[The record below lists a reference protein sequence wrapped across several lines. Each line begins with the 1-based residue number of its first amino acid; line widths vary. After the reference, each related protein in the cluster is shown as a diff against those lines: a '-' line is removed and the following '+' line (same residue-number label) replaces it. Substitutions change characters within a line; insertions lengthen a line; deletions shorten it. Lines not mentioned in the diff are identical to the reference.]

1 MPCSK
6 KNKGR
11 IMIKIAICDDETIF
25 LEEVHE
31 CCKRYF
37 DKKDIECII
46 SVYSEGNELLN
57 ADAYDIVLLDVE
69 MPGVN
74 GIDIKNYIE
83 KQRQST
89 RIVFISGYPEAMSDA
104 FGDNVSG
111 FLVKPLDEIKFE
123 KKMDE
128 VLDKIMRDNR
138 FILCDTGEENIK
150 VYIKDILYIKA
161 EGRYSQIYKNGT
173 GSLFVTKSISEYENE
188 AGNELVRCHKSFIV
202 NLEYVKAVKGAVKLK
217 DGTEIP
223 IGRTLKNKVKEKY
236 DRYILRRM

>member
-1 MPCSK
+1 ML
-6 KNKGR
+6 
-11 IMIKIAICDDETIF
+11 KIAICDDEKVF
-25 LEEVHE
+25 LEEAFE
-31 CCKRYF
+31 CCSRYF
-37 DKKDIECII
+37 DKKDIECEI

-69 MPGVN
+69 MPNVN

-83 KQRQST
+83 KQRQNT
-89 RIVFISGYPEAMSDA
+89 RIVFISGYPEAMPDA

-111 FLVKPLDEIKFE
+111 FLVKPLDEAKFE

-150 VYIKDILYIKA
+150 VYINDIAYIKA
-161 EGRYSQIYKNGT
+161 EGRYSRIYKNNEE
-173 GSLFVTKSISEYENE
+173 SFLVSKSISEYEDE
-188 AGNELVRCHKSFIV
+188 ACDGLVRCHKSIVV
-202 NLEYVKAVKGAVKLK
+202 NLEHVKGVKAIVKMKN
-217 DGTEIP
+217 GTEIP
-223 IGRTLKNKVKEKY
+223 IGRTLKDKVKEKY

>member
-1 MPCSK
+1 ML
-6 KNKGR
+6 
-11 IMIKIAICDDETIF
+11 KIAICDDEKVF
-25 LEEVHE
+25 LEEAYE

-37 DKKDIECII
+37 NKKDIECEI

-69 MPGVN
+69 MPNVN

-83 KQRQST
+83 KQRQNT
-89 RIVFISGYPEAMSDA
+89 RIVFISGYPEAMPDA

-111 FLVKPLDEIKFE
+111 FLVKPLDEAKFE

-150 VYIKDILYIKA
+150 VYINDIAYIKA
-161 EGRYSQIYKNGT
+161 EGRYSRIFKNNGT
-173 GSLFVTKSISEYENE
+173 DLLVTKSISEYEKE
-188 AGNELVRCHKSFIV
+188 VCDELVRCHKSIVV
-202 NLEYVKAVKGAVKLK
+202 NLEYVKAVKTAVKLK
-217 DGTEIP
+217 NGTEIP
-223 IGRTLKNKVKEKY
+223 IGRTLKDSVKEKY